1 MCAKKKRRRKSI
13 FLRLFVLGVA
23 GYFIFSGMGTLNK
36 LNEEKKRLAELEAER
51 DEKQA
56 QVDEIRALLD
66 EGSRSELIER
76 AARERLGYVFADEEI
91 YIDISGS

>member
-23 GYFIFSGMGTLNK
+23 GYFIFSGTGTLNK

-66 EGSRSELIER
+66 EGSQSELIER

>member
-1 MCAKKKRRRKSI
+1 MCAKRKRRRKSI
-13 FLRLFVLGVA
+13 ILRLLVLGVA
-23 GYFIFSGMGTLNK
+23 GYMIFTVVGLWNTLAEDK
-36 LNEEKKRLAELEAER
+36 QRLAESIKQR
-51 DEKQA
+51 DSLQA

-66 EGSRSELIER
+66 DGSQAELIER

>member
-1 MCAKKKRRRKSI
+1 MCAKRKRRRKSI
-13 FLRLFVLGVA
+13 ILRLLVLGVA
-23 GYFIFSGMGTLNK
+23 GYMIFTVVGLYTTLAEDK
-36 LNEEKKRLAELEAER
+36 RRLAES
-51 DEKQA
+51 EKQRDSLQV

-66 EGSRSELIER
+66 DGSQSELIER

>member
-13 FLRLFVLGVA
+13 LLRLLVLGVV
-23 GYFIFSGMGTLNK
+23 GYFVFSGAGTWNK
-36 LNEEKKRLAELEAER
+36 LNEERKRLAELEAER
-51 DEKQA
+51 AVKQA
-56 QVDEIRALLD
+56 QVDEIRALLAD
-66 EGSRSELIER
+66 GSQAELIER

>member
-13 FLRLFVLGVA
+13 LLRLLVLGVV
-23 GYFIFSGMGTLNK
+23 GYFVFSGTGTWNK
-36 LNEEKKRLAELEAER
+36 LNEERKRLAELEAER
-51 DEKQA
+51 AAKQA
-56 QVDEIRALLD
+56 QVDEIRALLAD
-66 EGSRSELIER
+66 GSQAELIER